1 MTTPYRTA
9 PATEMQRAPWWR
21 RALCA
26 VGSHSLYLVSHRRA
40 RCEHC
45 GHETRERLSLYA
57 HIDALDRACTR
68 AYEGKATPDE
78 ARFVADYYRI
88 VRDDHVAD

>member
-9 PATEMQRAPWWR
+9 PATTAPRAPWWR

-26 VGSHSLYLVSHRRA
+26 VGSHELYLVSSHHA

-45 GHETRERLSLYA
+45 AHETRERLYVTTYL
-57 HIDALDRACTR
+57 DAFSRTFTR
-68 AYEGKATPDE
+68 HRDGKSTPDE
-78 ARFVADYYRI
+78 ERFIADYYRT
-88 VRDDHVAD
+88 VRNEYVTD

>member
-9 PATEMQRAPWWR
+9 PATTASRAPWWR

-26 VGSHSLYLVSHRRA
+26 VGSHSLYLVSDRHA

-45 GHETRERLSLYA
+45 AFETRERQLEWDHYAALYRSLYRY
-57 HIDALDRACTR
+57 RA
-68 AYEGKATPDE
+68 GKATPEE
-78 ARFVADYYRI
+78 ARYIADCLTAN
-88 VRDDHVAD
+88 HP

>member
-9 PATEMQRAPWWR
+9 PATTAPRAPWWR

-26 VGSHSLYLVSHRRA
+26 VGSHELYLVSDRHA

-45 GHETRERLSLYA
+45 EHETRERLSLVGHVDA
-57 HIDALDRACTR
+57 LIRALDRHR
-68 AYEGKATPDE
+68 DGKATPDE
-78 ARFVADYYRI
+78 ARFVEDYYRD
-88 VRDDHVAD
+88 VRNDHVTD